1 MVEYVNQFVK
11 EPIELSID
19 ERTAV
24 STAYKNIVGNKRA
37 GKNKYIGLLVGLD
50 IKE

>member
-1 MVEYVNQFVK
+1 MAQQTERFTEMVDYVTQFVK

-19 ERTAV
+19 ERTVV

-37 GKNKYIGLLVGLD
+37 GIYS
-50 IKE
+50 